1 MNQNKKGRKKTMMYK
16 YFEGCKTKNELRSR
30 YVQLL
35 KQYHPDN
42 GGNEETCKAIIAEY
56 EYLVNKL
63 QDIEP
68 ETENVRKQAQ
78 KATSDLDARL
88 REVINQIITFEGL
101 NIEIVGLWIW
111 VDGNSYPYKEELKK
125 IGFTWSK
132 ARKKWHIA
140 PYGENPF
147 YPKGYKKD
155 SFDGLRAK
163 YGSEKIETEKPR
175 NRIA

>member
-1 MNQNKKGRKKTMMYK
+1 MMYK
-16 YFEGCKTKNELRSR
+16 FFTGCKTKNELRSR
-30 YVQLL
+30 YIELL
-35 KQYHPDN
+35 KKYHPDN
-42 GGNEETCKAIIAEY
+42 GGDTETCKAINNEY

-63 QDIEP
+63 HDIEP
-68 ETENVRKQAQ
+68 DTENVRKQAE
-78 KATSDLDARL
+78 KATADMDELIRNI
-88 REVINQIITFEGL
+88 INQIIGFEGL

-125 IGFTWSK
+125 IGFQWSK

-155 SFDGLRAK
+155 SFDGLRSK
-163 YGSEKIETEKPR
+163 YGSEKIKTESPT
-175 NRIA
+175 NRLE